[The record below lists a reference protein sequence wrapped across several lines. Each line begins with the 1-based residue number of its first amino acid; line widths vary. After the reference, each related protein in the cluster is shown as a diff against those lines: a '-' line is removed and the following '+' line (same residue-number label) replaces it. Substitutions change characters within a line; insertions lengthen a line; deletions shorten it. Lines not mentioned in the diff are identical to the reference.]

1 MTFSTVFPTAL
12 LTAFPTAFPLE
23 TVHIVVVFNCLLAGA
38 IFALAYGLWGYKRQL
53 QRLSGQLYAMAQTG
67 GLGSKQLG
75 YTLTLRRVQLAA
87 TRLEMARWQQ
97 RSQQVAQVV
106 GLVRLI
112 QTVLL
117 YRARRRKG

>member
-1 MTFSTVFPTAL
+1 MTFSTAFPTAL
-12 LTAFPTAFPLE
+12 LTVLPLAA
-23 TVHIVVVFNCLLAGA
+23 VHIVVVLNCLLAGV
-38 IFALAYGLWGYKRQL
+38 ILALAYGLWGYKRQL
-53 QRLSGQLYAMAQTG
+53 QRLSAQLYVMAQTG

-75 YTLTLRRVQLAA
+75 YALTLRRVQLAA

-97 RSQQVAQVV
+97 RSRQVSQVV
-106 GLVRLI
+106 GLVRLV